1 MSDQWF
7 WPSVLLFYIQISKQK
22 KVYAAFYLIFFL
34 ITWNR
39 GQIANYI
46 LSHQMA
52 ICDQTF
58 CTKRVL
64 LEVSTLSIADRLIVV
79 DRSHG

>member
-1 MSDQWF
+1 VCADYF
-7 WPSVLLFYIQISKQK
+7 LIS
-22 KVYAAFYLIFFL
+22 FL
-34 ITWNR
+34 ITGNR

-52 ICDQTF
+52 IGDQTF

>member
-1 MSDQWF
+1 VCADYF
-7 WPSVLLFYIQISKQK
+7 LIS
-22 KVYAAFYLIFFL
+22 FL
-34 ITWNR
+34 ITGNR

-52 ICDQTF
+52 IGDQTF

-79 DRSHG
+79 DRPHR